1 MWYIFTMG
9 GYSGIKRN
17 EIGSFVMTGVD
28 RPRDCH
34 TEWSQKEKTRYCI
47 LMHIRRTEEDG
58 IDLICKAEIRDTEV
72 ENKLLGTEMGRGD
85 GMNWEIRLTY
95 IHYWYYV

>member
-1 MWYIFTMG
+1 
-9 GYSGIKRN
+9 
-17 EIGSFVMTGVD
+17 
-28 RPRDCH
+28 
-34 TEWSQKEKTRYCI
+34 
-47 LMHIRRTEEDG
+47 MHIRRTEEDG

-95 IHYWYYV
+95 IHY